1 MSSSPEKRG
10 GFGGLQVVALESRYA
25 GLMERL
31 ILKYGGVPLVAP
43 SMREVPLEENNDA
56 LEFARELFSG
66 RIDVVIFLT
75 GVGARTLA
83 EVIETRY
90 KREQLVEALSRV
102 KTVARGPKPVAAL
115 RELGVPIHVMA
126 PEPNTWREL
135 LAALDERKETI
146 PLEGRR
152 VAMQEYGAPNRELIE
167 GLQARGATVR
177 RVVVYRWALPEEI
190 GPLRRAIEAI
200 AAGSIDVALFT
211 TSTQVVHMMR
221 LATEM
226 RLETALRQAFKRMFV
241 ASIGPTTT
249 GTLKEYGLPSDME
262 PTHPK
267 MATLVKEA
275 AERSQEI
282 ISSLPPRSLR

>member
-1 MSSSPEKRG
+1 MSSPSEKRD
-10 GFGGLQVVALESRYA
+10 GFGGLHVVALESRYA
-25 GLMERL
+25 GVMERL

-56 LEFARELFSG
+56 LEFALELFSG
-66 RIDVVIFLT
+66 HIDLVIFLT
-75 GVGARTLA
+75 GVGTRTLA

-102 KTVARGPKPVAAL
+102 KTVARGPKPAAAL

-135 LAALDERKETI
+135 LGALDERKASI
-146 PLEGRR
+146 PLEARR
-152 VAMQEYGAPNRELIE
+152 VAIQEYGAPNRELIE
-167 GLQARGATVR
+167 SLQARGAEVR
-177 RVVVYRWALPEEI
+177 RVVVYRWALPEET

-211 TSTQVVHMMR
+211 TSTQVVYMMR

-226 RLETALRQAFKRMFV
+226 RLEIALRQAVKRMFV
-241 ASIGPTTT
+241 ASIGPTTAE
-249 GTLKEYGLPSDME
+249 TLKEYGLPSDME

-267 MATLVKEA
+267 MAVLVKEA

-282 ISSLPPRSLR
+282 TSSKRALCAS